1 MWSGKHAVRE
11 AQYAPGG
18 ILQNCYFLNF
28 KYGFYANVGESNQSM
43 LLNHV
48 LNEVV
53 YLRCLLQIYA
63 PTFFKS

>member
-1 MWSGKHAVRE
+1 
-11 AQYAPGG
+11 
-18 ILQNCYFLNF
+18 
-28 KYGFYANVGESNQSM
+28 M

-63 PTFFKS
+63 PTFFLNMTLSAKISFSVWGLGPKDHYQIVYFLHIL